1 MPKQKQK
8 THKGIAKRIKLTAKR
23 KIKYGKPGA
32 GHLMSVKNAKRRRR
46 LREPGTLQNVFANK
60 IRRALDVG

>member
-8 THKGIAKRIKLTAKR
+8 THKGIAKRIKLTGK
-23 KIKYGKPGA
+23 KKLNYGKPGA

-46 LREPGTLQNVFANK
+46 IREPGTLTGVFARK
-60 IRRALDVG
+60 IKRALDV

>member
-32 GHLMSVKNAKRRRR
+32 GHLMSVKSARRRR
-46 LREPGTLQNVFANK
+46 HIRTPGVLQNVFANK
-60 IRRALDVG
+60 IRRALDIG

>member
-8 THKGIAKRIKLTAKR
+8 THKGIAKRIKLTAK
-23 KIKYGKPGA
+23 KKLKYGKPGA

-46 LREPGTLQNVFANK
+46 IGTPGILHSRFALK
-60 IRRALDVG
+60 IKHALDVG

>member
-32 GHLMSVKNAKRRRR
+32 GHLMSVKNARRRR
-46 LREPGTLQNVFANK
+46 RIRTPGVLQNVFANK

>member
-8 THKGIAKRIKLTAKR
+8 THKGIAKRIKLTGKR
-23 KIKYGKPGA
+23 KIKYGRPGA

-46 LREPGTLQNVFANK
+46 IRAPGTLQNVFANK